1 MTAQRRRQIFD
12 AILIPILAIITGL
25 AVSAVFILFTTTPPL
40 VAYQELFKAGFG
52 CEGLDRCAFFSTLE
66 RSTPLILTGLSAV
79 MAFRSGL
86 FSIGQEGQF
95 LLGALI
101 AAWLGYAIHLPPVIH
116 PLVILVLGS
125 AAGAAFAFIPAIL
138 KVRLNVN
145 EIIST
150 IILNN
155 IAALFVTY
163 LVNYPLRA
171 NRNTTASTP
180 IIDSSAELPSFF
192 PGSHWGVGF
201 LIAVAAVALVWIYLW
216 RTAGGYEQRMS
227 GQAPL
232 FARFGGIRS
241 GRAAI
246 RGMMFSGALAGLAG
260 AIQVLGVSGQ
270 ITAGYSSGLGFDGV
284 LVAILGQAHP
294 VGVFLVAIL
303 FAGIR
308 LGAEIGLQI
317 TTSIPRE
324 LGGGILA
331 LIILFVAARSLFG
344 DIINFFRNT
353 FRGGRGIPRESTAD
367 IRSE

>member
-12 AILIPILAIITGL
+12 AVLIPILAIITGL
-25 AVSAVFILFTTTPPL
+25 AVSAAFILFTTTPPL
-40 VAYQELFKAGFG
+40 VAYQEMFKAGFG
-52 CEGLDRCAFFSTLE
+52 CASLDNCAFFATLE

-95 LLGALI
+95 LLGALV
-101 AAWLGYAIHLPPVIH
+101 AAWFGYAIKLPPVVH
-116 PLVILVLGS
+116 PLVILVL
-125 AAGAAFAFIPAIL
+125 AMAIGAAYAYIPAIL

-145 EIIST
+145 GIIST

-155 IAALFVTY
+155 IAALFLTY
-163 LVNYPLRA
+163 MVNFPLRA
-171 NRNTTASTP
+171 NRSSTASTP
-180 IIDSSAELPSFF
+180 IIASSAELPSFF

-201 LIAVAAVALVWIYLW
+201 VLALGAVIFVWFYLW
-216 RTAGGYEQRMS
+216 RTVPGYEQRMS

-241 GRAAI
+241 ERAAI
-246 RGMMFSGALAGLAG
+246 RGMLISGALAGLAG
-260 AIQVLGVSGQ
+260 AIEVLGVNRQ
-270 ITAGYSSGLGFDGV
+270 IVASFSSGLGFDGV

-294 VGVFLVAIL
+294 AGVFLVAML

-308 LGAEIGLQI
+308 LGAQIGLQI
-317 TTSIPRE
+317 TTNIPRE

-331 LIILFVAARSLFG
+331 LIILFVSASSLFS
-344 DIINFFRNT
+344 DVLNFFRK
-353 FRGGRGIPRESTAD
+353 FMPSGRGIPKEEEA
-367 IRSE
+367 